1 MSISRPITYK
11 EILDNMIAGMT
22 SQTPITDLE
31 KGSVFKAYLEMIEKD
46 LHRQKLLFVL
56 QKLDPRF
63 RHFSWESVFHTLTNY
78 P

>member
-1 MSISRPITYK
+1 MSISAPISYK
-11 EILDNMIAGMT
+11 DMLETMISGMV

-63 RHFSWESVFHTLTNY
+63 RHFPWESVFKTLTNY